1 MTFIFLQTVFLFGVL
16 GYFYKSR
23 KNTFKPQYSM
33 SYIHFD
39 KTELINLNYSLEKE
53 TIRSNR
59 SGCYTSTTI
68 IGCNT
73 RKYHGLLVAPQP
85 QIDSQLHVLLSTIH
99 ETVIQRGASFNLGI
113 CKYPGNYSPRGHKYL
128 EDYSSEPIP
137 NLMYRV
143 GGVVLQKEIILDTT
157 ADRMMIKYTLVD
169 AHSPTKLRLSPFL
182 AFRGYHDLSKANT
195 YVNKRYLPVEQG
207 VQFKLYDA
215 YSPLSL
221 QLSKKNEF
229 VPAPDWYYNIEYIR
243 EKERGYEYLEDLYV
257 PGYFEVEIEKGESI
271 IFSAG
276 LEEATASSLE
286 KAFDRELK
294 RRTPRDNFENCL
306 KNSAGQFISKR
317 GDETRVIAGFP
328 WFGWWGRDTFIAL
341 PGLTLTQGNNDTFLE
356 VMNTMSKDIRGALF
370 PNVGSGVA
378 TNMNTLDAPLWY
390 FWAWQQ
396 YDKYTGDRKTITE
409 QYLPK
414 LRGIIEGLLA
424 GTEFNIKVL
433 DNGLL
438 YGGQDGIAL
447 TWMDA
452 VTTDGPVTPRIG
464 CPVEINALWYNALC
478 YFYELTEE
486 SFAKELAEKVKHA
499 FVENFWSNDK
509 KYLADVV
516 NDRHKD
522 WSIRP
527 NMVFATSLPYSPL
540 NENQKAAVL
549 EVVKTNLLTTR
560 GLRTLAPSNAAYKGY
575 YQGNQY
581 QRDNA
586 YHQGTVW
593 PWLLGHFVEGYLKI
607 HGKSGKNMIEKLIKG
622 FDDTMAQY
630 GVGTIAEIYDG
641 DPPHRPKGA
650 ISQAWS
656 IAELLRIKELVNHY

>member
-1 MTFIFLQTVFLFGVL
+1 
-16 GYFYKSR
+16 
-23 KNTFKPQYSM
+23 M

-85 QIDSQLHVLLSTIH
+85 QIDTQLHVLLSTIH

-113 CKYPGNYSPRGHKYL
+113 CKYPGTYSPRGHKYL

-137 NLMYRV
+137 NLIYRV

-157 ADRMMIKYTLVD
+157 ADRMMIKYTLLD
-169 AHSPTKLRLSPFL
+169 AHSPTTLRLSPFL
-182 AFRGYHDLSKANT
+182 AFRGYHGLSKANT
-195 YVNKRYLPVEQG
+195 FVNKKYNKVKNGLE
-207 VQFKLYDA
+207 FKLYDA

-221 QLSKKNEF
+221 QISKKSDF
-229 VPAPDWYYNIEYIR
+229 IAVPDWYYDIEYIR
-243 EKERGYEYLEDLYV
+243 EKERGYDFLEDLYV
-257 PGYFEVEIEKGESI
+257 PGYFEFPIEKGESV
-271 IFSAG
+271 IFAAG
-276 LEEATASSLE
+276 LKEADPDSLAG
-286 KAFDRELK
+286 AFDRELK

-306 KNSAGQFISKR
+306 KNAAGQFISRR
-317 GDETRVIAGFP
+317 GDETRVIAGYP
-328 WFGWWGRDTFIAL
+328 WFGWWGRDTLIAL
-341 PGLTLTQGNNDTFLE
+341 PGLTLTQGDYTTFKDVMHTLSND
-356 VMNTMSKDIRGALF
+356 IQGAMF
-370 PNVGSGVA
+370 PNIGSGGQF
-378 TNMNTLDAPLWY
+378 NMNTLDAPLWY

-396 YDKYTGDRKTITE
+396 YESYTGDRKTITD

-414 LRGIIEGLLA
+414 LKGIIDGLLA
-424 GTEFNIKVL
+424 GSDFNIKVQE
-433 DNGLL
+433 NGLL
-438 YGGQDGIAL
+438 YGGKEGVAL

-478 YFYELTEE
+478 YYHELTNEA
-486 SFAKELAEKVKHA
+486 FAKELAERVKSSFIDA
-499 FVENFWSNDK
+499 FWDK
-509 KYLADVV
+509 GKGYLADVV
-516 NDRHKD
+516 NGDYKD

-527 NMVFATSLPYSPL
+527 NMVFSTSLPYSPL
-540 NENQKAAVL
+540 EETQKAEVL
-549 EVVKTNLLTTR
+549 EAIKLYLLTPR
-560 GLRTLAPSNAAYKGY
+560 GLRTLAPGNPAYKGY

-607 HGKSGKNMIEKLIKG
+607 HGKAGKSMIEKLIRG
-622 FDDTMAQY
+622 FDDTMSQY

-641 DPPHRPKGA
+641 DPPHRAKGA

-656 IAELLRIKELVNHY
+656 VGELLRSMHLVNHY